1 MANKIYILTIEYSG
15 DDEQVEYIQ
24 EEIIDPSEIDE
35 SRVIG
40 NLIEQDYWDEDSL
53 KIMKKFYPGE
63 IGES

>member
-24 EEIIDPSEIDE
+24 EEIIDPGEIDE